1 MTPPVRMGAGWGQRR
16 SPGVSAWPP
25 VSTAGCARGKIDT
38 VTDPRSDPSSSVN
51 DSATTGSSFADS
63 IDLDYYEL
71 GADVTALSDDIE
83 VLRTEIDRLDAIILA
98 AVRRRSAVSKKVGA
112 ARMASGGPRLVHSRE
127 VKVLDRFAELGQ
139 EGHTLA
145 MLLLR
150 LGRGPLGR

>member
-1 MTPPVRMGAGWGQRR
+1 M
-16 SPGVSAWPP
+16 
-25 VSTAGCARGKIDT
+25 ARGKIGR
-38 VTDPRSDPSSSVN
+38 VTDANTPD
-51 DSATTGSSFADS
+51 DKAGSAIGTGTPFDADAYDLS
-63 IDLDYYEL
+63 ADVDALAEDIDL
-71 GADVTALSDDIE
+71 
-83 VLRTEIDRLDAIILA
+83 LRGEIDRLDAMILA
-98 AVRRRSAVSKKVGA
+98 AVKRRSAVSKKIGA

>member
-1 MTPPVRMGAGWGQRR
+1 MDAYNLSSDVAGL
-16 SPGVSAWPP
+16 
-25 VSTAGCARGKIDT
+25 T
-38 VTDPRSDPSSSVN
+38 
-51 DSATTGSSFADS
+51 
-63 IDLDYYEL
+63 
-71 GADVTALSDDIE
+71 DDIDE
-83 VLRTEIDRLDAIILA
+83 LRKEIDRLDAMILA
-98 AVRRRSAVSKKVGA
+98 SIKRRSAVSKKIGA

>member
-1 MTPPVRMGAGWGQRR
+1 MR
-16 SPGVSAWPP
+16 SSL
-25 VSTAGCARGKIDT
+25 TAGGSRGKIGR
-38 VTDPRSDPSSSVN
+38 VTDANSPDEKSGAAPPFDVDSYNLSS
-51 DSATTGSSFADS
+51 
-63 IDLDYYEL
+63 
-71 GADVTALSDDIE
+71 DVTGLPDDIDE
-83 VLRTEIDRLDAIILA
+83 LRKEIDRLDAMILA
-98 AVRRRSAVSKKVGA
+98 SIKRRSAVSKKIGA

>member
-1 MTPPVRMGAGWGQRR
+1 M
-16 SPGVSAWPP
+16 
-25 VSTAGCARGKIDT
+25 
-38 VTDPRSDPSSSVN
+38 
-51 DSATTGSSFADS
+51 
-63 IDLDYYEL
+63 DLSYYEL
-71 GADVTALSDDIE
+71 EHDVAGLPDDIE
-83 VLRTEIDRLDAIILA
+83 VLRHEIDRLDAIILA
-98 AVRRRSAVSKKVGA
+98 AVKRRSAVSKKVGA

>member
-1 MTPPVRMGAGWGQRR
+1 MT
-16 SPGVSAWPP
+16 
-25 VSTAGCARGKIDT
+25 
-38 VTDPRSDPSSSVN
+38 DPSSQPSPGARVPGAP
-51 DSATTGSSFADS
+51 STGTGASFADS
-63 IDLDYYEL
+63 IDLSYYEL
-71 GADVTALSDDIE
+71 SADVAELSDDID
-83 VLRTEIDRLDAIILA
+83 VLRGEIDRLDAIILA
-98 AVRRRSAVSKKVGA
+98 AVKRRSAVSKKIGA